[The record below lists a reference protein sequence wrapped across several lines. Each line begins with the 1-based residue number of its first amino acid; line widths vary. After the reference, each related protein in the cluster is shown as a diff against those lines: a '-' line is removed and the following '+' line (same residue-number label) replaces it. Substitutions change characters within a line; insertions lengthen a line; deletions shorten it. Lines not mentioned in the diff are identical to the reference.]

1 MYTYIYIYI
10 LWNICIDIYLIKYG
24 IFFLEPFVYT
34 HIHIYLYK
42 YIYMCVCIH
51 REKEDIIYFEIY
63 EIMIFMSVCGIL
75 DLMRYDTSF
84 FNKMTFYPRPYVV

>member
-1 MYTYIYIYI
+1 
-10 LWNICIDIYLIKYG
+10 
-24 IFFLEPFVYT
+24 
-34 HIHIYLYK
+34 
-42 YIYMCVCIH
+42 MCVCIH

-84 FNKMTFYPRPYVV
+84 FNKMTFYPKTLCSLNSPGENVVLMG